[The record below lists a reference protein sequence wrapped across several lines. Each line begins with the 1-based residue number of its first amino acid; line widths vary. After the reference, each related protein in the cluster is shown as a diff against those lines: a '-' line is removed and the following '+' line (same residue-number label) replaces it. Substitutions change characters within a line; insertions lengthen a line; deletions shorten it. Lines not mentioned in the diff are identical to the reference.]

1 MASIQ
6 KRGKKYAVIYSY
18 VDNMGKRRQKWET
31 VATKKEARIRKAQIE
46 SEMSRGTF
54 VPPSMITVR
63 DFLKDYVEIY
73 GKKKWGLSA
82 YASNCKQIENYINPL
97 IGDEY
102 VQDINRRSVDML
114 IAKLQKTP
122 PVSTPTRQAR
132 TEYITPAVIEKVIKL
147 LHCAFRQAV
156 RWDIIYKNPFED
168 AVLPKREKKKRDIWT
183 ADIIRQALDNCSDGK
198 LYLAISLSFACSL
211 RMGEITGLTWDCVHI
226 SESEIANDNAYLT
239 VEKEL
244 ARVSQS
250 AIDALE
256 GADILFVF
264 PRLITATSSTRLVLK
279 KPKTESSIRKVWIP
293 KTLAK
298 LLQEWKSK
306 QDKLK
311 EFLGEEYID
320 YNLVIAQETGR
331 PCEDRIIGNQFNRLK
346 KQLGLPD
353 VVFHSLRHSSTTY
366 KLKLNQGNI
375 KATQGDTGHSQADM
389 VTDLYAHILDE
400 DRKIN
405 AQKFERAFYANP
417 DLRVV
422 EKEINPPKTQQD
434 SGDALIDLLNQLQT
448 NPQALSQLAAMLNQK
463 Q

>member
-18 VDNMGKRRQKWET
+18 IDNLGKRRQKWET
-31 VATKKEARIRKAQIE
+31 VTTKKEARIRKDQIE

-54 VPPSMITVR
+54 VPPSTITVR

-82 YASNCKQIENYINPL
+82 YANTCKLIEHYINPL

-102 VQDINRRSVDML
+102 VQEINRRSVDML
-114 IAKLQKTP
+114 ISKLQKTP

-132 TEYITPAVIEKVIKL
+132 TEYITPGVIERVIKT

-156 RWDIIYKNPFED
+156 RWDIISKNPFED
-168 AVLPKREKKKRDIWT
+168 AVLPKREKKKREIWT

-226 SESEIANDNAYLT
+226 SDGEIANDNAYLM

-244 ARVSQS
+244 ARVSQN
-250 AIDALE
+250 AIDALD
-256 GADILFVF
+256 GADILFIF
-264 PRLITATSSTRLVLK
+264 PRMLSGKSTTRLVLK
-279 KPKTESSIRKVWIP
+279 KPKTESSIRRVWIP
-293 KTLAK
+293 KTLAYI
-298 LLQEWKSK
+298 LREWKDK
-306 QDKLK
+306 QDQLK
-311 EFLGEEYID
+311 SFLGEEYTD
-320 YNLVIAQETGR
+320 YNLVIAQENGR

-400 DRKIN
+400 DRKVN

-417 DLRVV
+417 DLRAV
-422 EKEINPPKTQQD
+422 EKEINPPKEAED
-434 SGDALIDLLNQLQT
+434 NSAILKSLLEQLQA
-448 NPQALSQLAAMLNQK
+448 NPQALSQLATMLNQK

>member
-1 MASIQ
+1 
-6 KRGKKYAVIYSY
+6 
-18 VDNMGKRRQKWET
+18 
-31 VATKKEARIRKAQIE
+31 
-46 SEMSRGTF
+46 
-54 VPPSMITVR
+54 
-63 DFLKDYVEIY
+63 
-73 GKKKWGLSA
+73 
-82 YASNCKQIENYINPL
+82 
-97 IGDEY
+97 
-102 VQDINRRSVDML
+102 
-114 IAKLQKTP
+114 
-122 PVSTPTRQAR
+122 
-132 TEYITPAVIEKVIKL
+132 
-147 LHCAFRQAV
+147 
-156 RWDIIYKNPFED
+156 
-168 AVLPKREKKKRDIWT
+168 
-183 ADIIRQALDNCSDGK
+183 
-198 LYLAISLSFACSL
+198 
-211 RMGEITGLTWDCVHI
+211 MGEITGLTWDCVHI

-311 EFLGEEYID
+311 EFLGDEYID

-434 SGDALIDLLNQLQT
+434 SGDALIDLLNQLQA